1 MRLCVRFT
9 DFGSVFIFF
18 YFFSAVGNGDGSDL
32 KLDIYLQK
40 TNIFSCKLGKKD
52 KCEVMTGTACLH
64 TAVITSITSI
74 FPLETDNLD

>member
-1 MRLCVRFT
+1 M
-9 DFGSVFIFF
+9 
-18 YFFSAVGNGDGSDL
+18 GNGDGSDL

-64 TAVITSITSI
+64 TAVITSFTSI
-74 FPLETDNLD
+74 FFLYREIIWIEFIRYDMS